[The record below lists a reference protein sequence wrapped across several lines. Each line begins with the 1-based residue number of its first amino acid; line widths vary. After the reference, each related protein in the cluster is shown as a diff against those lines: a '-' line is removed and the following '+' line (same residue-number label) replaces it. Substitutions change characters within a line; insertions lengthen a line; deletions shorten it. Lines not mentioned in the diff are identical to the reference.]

1 MVCNSCGRENNTD
14 ARFCDACGAE
24 LDAQLSETETRR
36 VVTIV
41 FTDVTGS
48 TALGE
53 RLDPE
58 SLRRVMWRYFDTM
71 QETLERHGGTV
82 EKFIGDA
89 IVAVFG
95 VPAAHE
101 DDALRA
107 VRAAFDMSEAL
118 ERVNEDLARDHAVRL
133 ATRTGINTG
142 EVIVGDTAT
151 DQKLATGDAVNVA
164 ARLEQAAQPGEVLLG
179 EATYRLVR
187 DAVVVDGAP
196 AIEAKGKSQ
205 PLAAWRLLGLRPDV
219 PAFSRLIATP
229 FVGREREFDELRR
242 AFDTAVKESSC
253 SLATIAG
260 PPGIGKSR
268 LARELVRS
276 LEKDARM
283 VVGRCIAYGEGITYL
298 PLAEVVH
305 EVAGDEPEPALAQLL
320 TSVERG
326 PIATRRIAGAIGARD
341 EAGSPE
347 ETAWA
352 FRRLFETLA
361 ASRPLVIVVDDIHW
375 AEPTLLDLLEYVLGF
390 SSGAPILLLCLAR
403 PDLFDARP
411 SWAAPRPRTTLVS
424 LSPLSDDESED
435 LIDGLMREG
444 DVARGL
450 RDPIVGAAE
459 GNPLFVEM
467 LAMLADDPQ
476 AADETV
482 PATIHALL
490 AARIDRLEPVERT
503 VLQRAS
509 VEGRLFHR
517 GAVAELLSSHG
528 ADGLGG
534 ILLSLTRKE
543 LLRPD
548 RSLFEG
554 DDAFRFNHALI
565 RDVAYA
571 SLPKDLRAGLHAR
584 LASWLEA
591 HAGAHVR
598 GQEEFVGYHLEQAYL
613 NRAELG
619 HIDAEARAVA
629 LKGGHLLGRAGR
641 RALDRDEFAVAA
653 SLLDRACRL
662 LAVEPAERAALL
674 SDLGRVLRGTGALE
688 AADAALAEAI
698 EDAAR
703 HGDEATGL
711 RAEMERAHVA
721 FMRAPPEPD
730 ALRVVARRAIAA
742 FETIGSD
749 ADLADAWQLMGMAE
763 LAARD
768 RGAQLVA
775 LQRGRRH
782 ALASGDT
789 RRQIEAWN
797 ELGGAMLFGRT
808 PVDDVLAFIDE
819 ELVWARER
827 GLPAVEADA
836 LLGGPYLYARLGR
849 FDEARDRL
857 ERSKAICR
865 ELGIAYGLAEAH
877 MAGAEMEM
885 LAGDAE
891 AAEQE
896 LRDAIRVAMDM
907 GASHYVSLYR
917 TRIAHTLIA
926 QGRDED
932 ALAELEQAR
941 QHIYREAPSWKAA
954 RARVLARRG
963 QTEEAVKLA
972 REGWPPWPAATT
984 SRSTRTHWSISLRC
998 SARTATSPGPT
1009 MLSLRRSPSTR
1020 RRETF
1025 CPPRAV
1031 ASCWQHLWR
1040 EGHQRQGRDPVV
1052 RGPSRTRAEPRR
1064 LRSRGDGPSWARTSP
1079 GTADIEPSFGMG
1091 KPIVLPR

>member
-1 MVCNSCGRENNTD
+1 MVCSSCGRENNAD
-14 ARFCDACGAE
+14 ARFCGACGAE
-24 LDAQLSETETRR
+24 LDAELSDAETRR

-41 FTDVTGS
+41 FTDVAGS

-58 SLRRVMWRYFDTM
+58 SLRRVMWRYFETM
-71 QETLERHGGTV
+71 QETLERYGGTV

-95 VPAAHE
+95 VPAVHE

-107 VRAAFDMSEAL
+107 VRAAFEMSEAL
-118 ERVNEDLARDHAVRL
+118 KRVNEDLARERGVRI
-133 ATRTGINTG
+133 ATRTAINTG

-179 EATYRLVR
+179 EATYRLVA
-187 DAVVVDGAP
+187 DAAVVEAAP
-196 AIEAKGKSQ
+196 AVEAKGKSH

-219 PAFSRLIATP
+219 PAFARPIAAP
-229 FVGREREFDELRR
+229 FVGRGRELDELRL
-242 AFDTAVKESSC
+242 AFDTAVRESAC

-276 LEKDARM
+276 LEKDARV

-298 PLAEVVH
+298 PLAEVVR
-305 EVAGDEPEPALAQLL
+305 EVAGADPEPALARLL
-320 TSVERG
+320 TNVERG
-326 PIATRRIAGAIGARD
+326 PIATQRIAGAIGARD

-361 ASRPLVIVVDDIHW
+361 ASRPLIIVVDDIHW

-403 PDLFDARP
+403 PDLFDVRP
-411 SWAAPRPRTTLVS
+411 SWAAPRPRATLVS
-424 LSPLSDDESED
+424 LSPLTDNESED
-435 LIDGLMREG
+435 LIDGLMHEG
-444 DVARGL
+444 DVAAGL
-450 RDPIVGAAE
+450 RDRIVGAAE
-459 GNPLFVEM
+459 GNPLFVEQM
-467 LAMLADDPQ
+467 LAMLADDPH
-476 AADETV
+476 AADEAV

-490 AARIDRLEPVERT
+490 AARIDRLEPGERT

-517 GAVAELLSSHG
+517 GAVAELLSPHA

-534 ILLSLTRKE
+534 ILLALTRKE

-554 DDAFRFNHALI
+554 DDAFRFNHVLI

-571 SLPKDLRAGLHAR
+571 SLPKELRADLHAR

-591 HAGAHVR
+591 HAGAQVT
-598 GQEEFVGYHLEQAYL
+598 GQDEIVGYHLEQAYL

-619 HIDAEARAVA
+619 RIDAEARALA
-629 LKGGHLLGRAGR
+629 LKGGQLLGHAGR

-653 SLLDRACRL
+653 SLVERACRL
-662 LAVEPAERAALL
+662 LAIEPAERAALL
-674 SDLGRVLRGTGALE
+674 TDLGRALRGTGALD

-698 EDAAR
+698 EDATR
-703 HGDEATGL
+703 HGDEATEL

-730 ALRVVARRAIAA
+730 ALRVIARRAIAV
-742 FETIGSD
+742 FEPIGSD

-789 RRQIEAWN
+789 RRQIESWN

-808 PVDDVLAFIDE
+808 PVDDVLPFLDE
-819 ELVWARER
+819 ELAWARER

-849 FDEARDRL
+849 FDEARDQL
-857 ERSKAICR
+857 ARSKAICR

-891 AAEQE
+891 AAERE
-896 LRDAIRVAMDM
+896 LREAIRVTTDM
-907 GASHYVSLYR
+907 GALHYVSLYR
-917 TRIAHTLIA
+917 TRIAHVLVA
-926 QGRDED
+926 QGRDDD

-941 QHIYREAPSWKAA
+941 QHIHGEAPSWKAA

-963 QTEEAVKLA
+963 ETEEAVTLA
-972 REGWPPWPAATT
+972 GE
-984 SRSTRTHWSISLRC
+984 
-998 SARTATSPGPT
+998 
-1009 MLSLRRSPSTR
+1009 
-1020 RRETF
+1020 
-1025 CPPRAV
+1025 AV
-1031 ASCWQHLWR
+1031 ASM
-1040 EGHQRQGRDPVV
+1040 
-1052 RGPSRTRAEPRR
+1052 
-1064 LRSRGDGPSWARTSP
+1064 ART
-1079 GTADIEPSFGMG
+1079 GDITKHAETLVDLAEVLRAHGDLVG
-1091 KPIVLPR
+1091 AGDALTEAVALHEEKGNVLPAERCRQLLATFAAGGRPATKL

>member
-1 MVCNSCGRENNTD
+1 MVCSSCGRENNAD
-14 ARFCDACGAE
+14 ARFCGACGAE
-24 LDAQLSETETRR
+24 LDAELSDAETRR

-41 FTDVTGS
+41 FTDVAGS

-58 SLRRVMWRYFDTM
+58 SLRRVMWRYFETM
-71 QETLERHGGTV
+71 QETLERYGGTV

-95 VPAAHE
+95 VPAVHE

-107 VRAAFDMSEAL
+107 VRAAFEMSEAL
-118 ERVNEDLARDHAVRL
+118 KRVNEDLARERGVRI
-133 ATRTGINTG
+133 ATRTAINTG

-179 EATYRLVR
+179 EATYRLVA
-187 DAVVVDGAP
+187 DAAVVEAAP
-196 AIEAKGKSQ
+196 AVEAKGKSQ

-219 PAFSRLIATP
+219 PAFARPIAAP
-229 FVGREREFDELRR
+229 FVGRGRELDELRL
-242 AFDTAVKESSC
+242 AFDTAVRESAC

-276 LEKDARM
+276 LEKDARV

-298 PLAEVVH
+298 PLAEVVR
-305 EVAGDEPEPALAQLL
+305 EVAGADPEPALARLL
-320 TSVERG
+320 TNVERG
-326 PIATRRIAGAIGARD
+326 PIATQRIAGAIGARD

-361 ASRPLVIVVDDIHW
+361 ASRPLIIVVDDIHW

-403 PDLFDARP
+403 PDLFDVRP
-411 SWAAPRPRTTLVS
+411 SWAAPRPRATLVS
-424 LSPLSDDESED
+424 LSPLTDNESED
-435 LIDGLMREG
+435 LIDGLMHEG
-444 DVARGL
+444 DVAAGL
-450 RDPIVGAAE
+450 RDRIVGAAE
-459 GNPLFVEM
+459 GNPLFVEQM
-467 LAMLADDPQ
+467 LAMLADDPH
-476 AADETV
+476 AADEAV

-490 AARIDRLEPVERT
+490 AARIDRLEPGERT

-517 GAVAELLSSHG
+517 GAVAELLSPHA

-534 ILLSLTRKE
+534 ILLALTRKE

-554 DDAFRFNHALI
+554 DDAFRFNHVLI

-571 SLPKDLRAGLHAR
+571 SLPKELRADLHAR

-591 HAGAHVR
+591 HAGAQVT
-598 GQEEFVGYHLEQAYL
+598 GQDEIVGYHLEQAYL

-619 HIDAEARAVA
+619 RIDAEARALA
-629 LKGGHLLGRAGR
+629 LKGGQLLGHAGR

-653 SLLDRACRL
+653 SLVERACRL
-662 LAVEPAERAALL
+662 LAIEPAERAALL
-674 SDLGRVLRGTGALE
+674 TDLGRALRGTGALD

-698 EDAAR
+698 EDATR
-703 HGDEATGL
+703 HGDEATEL

-730 ALRVVARRAIAA
+730 ALRVIARRAIAV
-742 FETIGSD
+742 FEPIGSD

-789 RRQIEAWN
+789 RRQIESWN

-808 PVDDVLAFIDE
+808 PVDDVLPFLDE
-819 ELVWARER
+819 ELAWARER

-849 FDEARDRL
+849 FDEARDQL
-857 ERSKAICR
+857 ARSKAICR

-891 AAEQE
+891 AAERE
-896 LRDAIRVAMDM
+896 LREAIRVTTDM
-907 GASHYVSLYR
+907 GALHYVSLYR
-917 TRIAHTLIA
+917 TRIAHVLVA
-926 QGRDED
+926 QGRDDD

-941 QHIYREAPSWKAA
+941 QHIHGEAPSWKAA

-963 QTEEAVKLA
+963 ETEEAVTLA
-972 REGWPPWPAATT
+972 GE
-984 SRSTRTHWSISLRC
+984 
-998 SARTATSPGPT
+998 
-1009 MLSLRRSPSTR
+1009 
-1020 RRETF
+1020 
-1025 CPPRAV
+1025 AV
-1031 ASCWQHLWR
+1031 ASM
-1040 EGHQRQGRDPVV
+1040 
-1052 RGPSRTRAEPRR
+1052 
-1064 LRSRGDGPSWARTSP
+1064 ART
-1079 GTADIEPSFGMG
+1079 GDITKHAETLVDLAEVLRAHGDLVG
-1091 KPIVLPR
+1091 AGDALTEAVALHEEKGNVLPAERCRQLLATFAAGGRPATKL